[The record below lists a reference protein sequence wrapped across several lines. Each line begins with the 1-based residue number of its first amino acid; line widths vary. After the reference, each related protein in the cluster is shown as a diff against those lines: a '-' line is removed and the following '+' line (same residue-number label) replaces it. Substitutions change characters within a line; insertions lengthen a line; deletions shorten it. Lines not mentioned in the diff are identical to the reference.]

1 MYSEDSIILGLLAVL
16 GFLIFFFIIIGIIFY
31 VLNAIGLFKIAKKM
45 GKEDLAFMAWIPV
58 ANSFLVPI
66 LVENDVHE
74 EIRGKFTLIFAI
86 SFIASIILGL
96 VFYAVQLHIF
106 NCVFVRFLFS
116 RNKVFQK
123 RCGTHGHWC
132 RHIGSVHGHFLL
144 YVPQPRTNSRHLI

>member
-1 MYSEDSIILGLLAVL
+1 MMYSEDSIILGLLAVL

-66 LVENDVHE
+66 LVEKDVHE

-86 SFIASIILGL
+86 SFIASIILRSEERRVGKE
-96 VFYAVQLHIF
+96 
-106 NCVFVRFLFS
+106 CRS
-116 RNKVFQK
+116 R
-123 RCGTHGHWC
+123 W
-132 RHIGSVHGHFLL
+132 
-144 YVPQPRTNSRHLI
+144 SRAHYR

>member
-66 LVENDVHE
+66 LVEKDVHE

-86 SFIASIILGL
+86 SFIASIILGWFFTPFSFIYL
-96 VFYAVQLHIF
+96 IAYLYGFYFLAKKFSKNVVAHTVIGAVTLGASTAISF
-106 NCVFVRFLFS
+106 FMF
-116 RNKVFQK
+116 RNREPIQD
-123 RCGTHGHWC
+123 
-132 RHIGSVHGHFLL
+132 I
-144 YVPQPRTNSRHLI
+144 